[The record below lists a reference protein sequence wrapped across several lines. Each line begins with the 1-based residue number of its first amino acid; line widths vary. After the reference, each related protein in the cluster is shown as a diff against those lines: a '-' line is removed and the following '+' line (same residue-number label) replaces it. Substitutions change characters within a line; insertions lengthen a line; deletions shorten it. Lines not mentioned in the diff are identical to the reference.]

1 MCAHTKQEEEVEAA
15 SVEAALRAIRGAGV
29 GELEVMERAL
39 EKRWREL
46 GLSGIGEGAAPS
58 QVFEGRPYGDGWL
71 QLESR
76 IYERKDGSVSVR
88 GPYWYF
94 RYHERGRQRKL
105 YLGKTEN
112 PEAELEQKRRSGSGK
127 GGG

>member
-1 MCAHTKQEEEVEAA
+1 MDDRLAEA
-15 SVEAALRAIRGAGV
+15 LGAIRSAGV
-29 GELEVMERAL
+29 VELEVIERAL
-39 EKRWREL
+39 EERRREL
-46 GLSGIGEGAAPS
+46 GLHKMGEGASPS

-76 IYERKDGSVSVR
+76 IYHRKDGGLSVR

-94 RYHERGRQRKL
+94 RYHEEGRQRKL

>member
-1 MCAHTKQEEEVEAA
+1 MDDRLAEV
-15 SVEAALRAIRGAGV
+15 LGAIRGAGA
-29 GELEVMERAL
+29 GELEGIERAL
-39 EKRWREL
+39 EQRRREL
-46 GLSGIGEGAAPS
+46 GRLEKTGEAAAVS
-58 QVFEGRPYGDGWL
+58 QVVEGRPYGDGWL

-76 IYERKDGSVSVR
+76 IYERNDGSVSVR

-94 RYHERGRQRKL
+94 RYHEEGRQRKL

>member
-1 MCAHTKQEEEVEAA
+1 MDDRLAE
-15 SVEAALRAIRGAGV
+15 ALRTIRGSGV

-39 EKRWREL
+39 EQRRREL
-46 GLSGIGEGAAPS
+46 GLSKMGEDASPS
-58 QVFEGRPYGDGWL
+58 QVLKGRPYGDGWL

-76 IYERKDGSVSVR
+76 IYERNDGSVSVR

-94 RYHERGRQRKL
+94 RYHEEGRQRKL